1 MNTCTARLETWNETA
16 HSALPP
22 RLARMEDWEQREA
35 VLGDRDYS
43 HHLGG
48 DFCWQTGAYPIDRI
62 AELRQARGSDSRLH
76 QKL

>member
-1 MNTCTARLETWNETA
+1 
-16 HSALPP
+16 
-22 RLARMEDWEQREA
+22 MEDWEQREA